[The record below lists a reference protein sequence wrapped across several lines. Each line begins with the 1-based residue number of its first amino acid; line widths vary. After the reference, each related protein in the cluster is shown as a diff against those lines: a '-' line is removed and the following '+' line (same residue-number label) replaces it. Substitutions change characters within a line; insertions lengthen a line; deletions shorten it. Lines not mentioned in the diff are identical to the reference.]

1 MQSFIHRK
9 NLENYR
15 RLLEQTTD
23 EEERQVLSKL
33 IEEEETKNAPLKAS
47 KRGKPEP

>member
-1 MQSFIHRK
+1 MPLGGVMQNFIHQK

-23 EEERQVLSKL
+23 EEVIDLLAR
-33 IEEEETKNAPLKAS
+33 
-47 KRGKPEP
+47 R